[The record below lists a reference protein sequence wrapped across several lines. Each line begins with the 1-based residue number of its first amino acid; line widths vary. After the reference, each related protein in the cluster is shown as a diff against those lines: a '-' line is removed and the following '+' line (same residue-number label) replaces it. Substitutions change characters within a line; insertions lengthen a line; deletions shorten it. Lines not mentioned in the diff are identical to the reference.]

1 MEIDVAELTAQA
13 QALTM
18 QWGLRVVGAVAVL
31 VLGWLIARAARR
43 SLKRVFARTEL
54 DETLEVFLTSLGYW
68 AILAMTLVAVLGSF
82 GIQTA
87 SIVAVLASA
96 GLAVGL
102 ALQGTLSNFAAGF
115 MILVFRPFRL
125 GDFIEAG
132 GVSGSVVNVGLF
144 STDLNT
150 GDNVRITIPNGQ
162 IYGAIIKNYTV
173 NDDRRIDMVLGVSY
187 DDDLGRAMEVIQR
200 VLGEESRLLP
210 EPAAT
215 VAVAEL
221 ADSSVNI
228 VVRPWCRREDYWA
241 IRFDLTRCFKEELEA
256 AGCSLP
262 YPQTDVHLHQ
272 VAAS

>member
-241 IRFDLTRCFKEELEA
+241 IRFDLTRRFKEELEA
-256 AGCSLP
+256 AGCSIP
-262 YPQTDVHLHQ
+262 YPQNDVHLHQ